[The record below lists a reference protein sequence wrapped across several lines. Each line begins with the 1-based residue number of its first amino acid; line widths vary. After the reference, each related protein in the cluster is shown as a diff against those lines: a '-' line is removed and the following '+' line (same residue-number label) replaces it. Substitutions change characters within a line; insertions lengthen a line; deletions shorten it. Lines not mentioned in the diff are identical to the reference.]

1 MVCSIIFLNKK
12 VVVTKFLF
20 LEKTMKSIPDI
31 NTYFSNKP
39 IKPMFFVWIY
49 MYIKRYLFLTCFNSG
64 LKAGLKTIKRNLT
77 FDKNS
82 LSKSVLSVLWLIN
95 RLSTLVNAALLMFS
109 ILPFMYCT
117 RQDFPWNNICT
128 MVPNSPMHWNQEKRW
143 SKIYPS
149 DGSTLKLKIEQI
161 KEFY

>member
-77 FDKNS
+77 VDKNS

-149 DGSTLKLKIEQI
+149 DGSTLKLKIE
-161 KEFY
+161 

>member
-1 MVCSIIFLNKK
+1 MNDWMVCSIIFLNKK

-20 LEKTMKSIPDI
+20 LEKTI
-31 NTYFSNKP
+31 TYKTDLFCVNLHVHKKIS
-39 IKPMFFVWIY
+39 
-49 MYIKRYLFLTCFNSG
+49 FLTCFNSG

-77 FDKNS
+77 VDKNS

-149 DGSTLKLKIEQI
+149 DGSTLKLKIE
-161 KEFY
+161 